1 MTPTNLQH
9 FADFMAANPSPE
21 NCVAGRFYLVPCI
34 SHPRLQVQYNTQW
47 AEWIPLIGS
56 LHEDSEH
63 IGFTPWHI
71 HVDTRFLTISVAG
84 SSEFFRKRNERRA
97 LATPVA
103 LLVPQIWNSIHF
115 ADLQENALL
124 EMKRKRCRRAD
135 PPAWLSGAQWMG
147 SLQAA
152 YAGSRVTN
160 GLCPHRGIPVACGK
174 ELSSGVRQCPG
185 HGLVWDKAGYM
196 VAQPCY
202 NTPEAHHAKH
212 NEL

>member
-1 MTPTNLQH
+1 MPVTPANLQR

-34 SHPRLQVQYNTQW
+34 SHPRLQAQYDTQW

-63 IGFTPWHI
+63 IGFMPWHI
-71 HVDTRFLTISVAG
+71 HVDTRFLTISAYPP
-84 SSEFFRKRNERRA
+84 RNDDEKLHRA
-97 LATPVA
+97 LARPVSI
-103 LLVPQIWNSIHF
+103 LVPGRFNNSYY

-124 EMKRKRCRRAD
+124 QMKRKRCRRAD
-135 PPAWLSGAQWMG
+135 PPAWPSDAQWMG

-174 ELSSGVRQCPG
+174 ELSPGVRQCPG
-185 HGLVWDKAGYM
+185 HGLAWNEAGCM
-196 VAQPCY
+196 VEQP
-202 NTPEAHHAKH
+202 
-212 NEL
+212 LI

>member
-1 MTPTNLQH
+1 MTPTNLQR

-34 SHPRLQVQYNTQW
+34 SYPGLQTQYETQW

-71 HVDTRFLTISVAG
+71 HVDTRFLTISAFG
-84 SSEFFRKRNERRA
+84 ASELFRERNELHA
-97 LATPVA
+97 LARPVSIS
-103 LLVPQIWNSIHF
+103 VPQGWSNSHY
-115 ADLQENALL
+115 AALQENALL
-124 EMKRKRCRRAD
+124 EMKRKRCRRSD
-135 PPAWLSGAQWMG
+135 PPAWPSNAQWMG

-174 ELSSGVRQCPG
+174 ELSPGVRQCPG
-185 HGLVWDKAGYM
+185 HGLAWDEAGCM
-196 VAQPCY
+196 VVQP
-202 NTPEAHHAKH
+202 
-212 NEL
+212 